1 MRRLDKIGVLDDER
15 IAVDGLVS
23 QLKKMVDD
31 VDVQG
36 FMYAQPFVEWCKE
49 CKPGLVFL
57 DMEMPGAL
65 GLDVAKEIKP
75 FVGNIVF
82 VTAHSHYS
90 LDAFETAVDYIL
102 KPVVKSRLQ
111 QCLEKIAGLD
121 PVPVFEDLRV
131 KLPVKG
137 TYEWVKESTII
148 MLVGQRNY
156 TNVVL
161 ENGESHLVARTLKSF
176 SEGLSDRFWRV
187 HKSIIVRSDA
197 VSNIQWGAKPKIIL
211 SNKQIV
217 DASKARLDE
226 LGIQP

>member
-1 MRRLDKIGVLDDER
+1 MRKLNKIGVLDDER
-15 IAVDGLVS
+15 IAVDGLVY
-23 QLKKMVDD
+23 QLKKLVDG

-102 KPVVKSRLQ
+102 KPVIKSRLQ
-111 QCLEKIAGLD
+111 QCLEKIAALD

-137 TYEWVKESTII
+137 SYEWVKESTII

-176 SEGLSDRFWRV
+176 SEGLSERFWRV

-197 VSNIQWGAKPKIIL
+197 VLNIQWGTKPKLTL

-226 LGIQP
+226 LGVKP

>member
-1 MRRLDKIGVLDDER
+1 MRRLNYIGVLDDER

-23 QLKKMVDD
+23 QLKKLVSG
-31 VDVQG
+31 VEVRG
-36 FMYAQPFVEWCKE
+36 FMYAQPFEEWCKE
-49 CKPGLVFL
+49 VHPGLVFL

-65 GLDVAKEIKP
+65 GLDVAKNIKP
-75 FVGNIVF
+75 YVGNIVF

-102 KPVVKSRLQ
+102 KPVIKSRLVR
-111 QCLEKIAGLD
+111 CLEKVAELD

-137 TYEWVKESTII
+137 SFEWVKESAIV

-156 TNVVL
+156 TKVVL
-161 ENGESHLVARTLKSF
+161 ENDESYLVARTLKSF

-197 VSNIQWGAKPKIIL
+197 IMSIQWGAKPKL
-211 SNKQIV
+211 TLLNKQIV

-226 LGIQP
+226 LGVTP

>member
-1 MRRLDKIGVLDDER
+1 MINSAKIGVLDDER
-15 IAVDGLVS
+15 LAVEGLVF
-23 QLKKMVDD
+23 QLRKLVENAE
-31 VDVQG
+31 VSG

-49 CKPGLVFL
+49 EKPALVFL

-65 GLDVAKEIKP
+65 GLEVAKKIKL

-102 KPVVKSRLQ
+102 KPVINSRLQ
-111 QCLEKIAGLD
+111 KSLDKIAALS
-121 PVPVFEDLRV
+121 PVPVYEDFKV

-137 TYEWVKESTII
+137 SFHLVKESTIV
-148 MLVGQRNY
+148 MFSGQRNY
-156 TNVVL
+156 TNIIF
-161 ENGESHLVARTLKSF
+161 ENGEQHLVARTLKSF
-176 SEGLSDRFWRV
+176 SEGLSNRFWRV

-197 VSNIQWGAKPKIIL
+197 VKSIQWGSRPKITLVNNEI
-211 SNKQIV
+211 I

-226 LGIQP
+226 LGLEP